1 MCPEGGALSRSYY
14 QVMIKCPQL
23 CPRGAIGRDSVS
35 ERHWRNLPSRSSI
48 REHNSCLDAIISGHI

>member
-23 CPRGAIGRDSVS
+23 CPRGAIGHDSVS
-35 ERHWRNLPSRSSI
+35 EDTGGIFRLSRPLG
-48 REHNSCLDAIISGHI
+48 NTTVV